1 MSAKGRAIAQSLGG
15 FGQSIQN
22 LGETIYKIDAE
33 NEATKIQLDIA
44 AKVEAFQQSLL
55 TDDDPGTPGS
65 QTPEGYM
72 AKWEKF
78 TQDLQKQASL
88 AKNPLARQE
97 VTNYIGKIVP
107 SQGTNVAKLQLAAWS
122 EKQKIDRRRSVLSF
136 SKTADP
142 QKALEFAE
150 TQYGFLLA
158 KQGISAAE
166 YTNLMREAAAPILE
180 QALYNNAVEAFKKNG
195 ESGAYEA
202 ISSQLIYQTE
212 NDTFTVS
219 DEIRDTV
226 KRRVSEHIQSE
237 YTKERNRLGTLQS
250 NTYAKAMGKTRLDAE
265 GKELPILTLDE
276 IDSSKLPENEK
287 EARRNWLLGMNKEIV
302 DREYTDAEG
311 DLWDA
316 FDILHSVNKGEAVD
330 DEKKKKALSATMIA
344 KLNLPSGR
352 RSFWTQLL
360 QSEEQVA
367 KNNQIEVQRKEVGAA
382 FSALRRSAYSQ
393 DGTTSTPED
402 AALIGK
408 LNDQWLDSFALLPG
422 AELNGY
428 KDELARL
435 TSMRT
440 ERQTRSASTKAEN
453 DAYDAFGKLTSAA
466 SGQAGV
472 EVPKPEDVAALIA
485 KIDPARQGAFKQEAA
500 QLYAT
505 IAKVQNEETNNSVF
519 WNFVSKADLYRTSG
533 SGISKT
539 EIETAVKAKSLTASQ
554 GKYLL
559 DEMATADQIK
569 NAEATKKEANQ
580 KSLAR
585 YDAATRAYDNL
596 KAQAAGQELKKGSN
610 VLSKDYLRTL
620 GMDENERQY
629 WEGVLERF
637 EQNQLQDKEISDKL
651 AQAKAKGKTALAQY
665 NTASQAYQN
674 LKKKNRGEEL
684 PEGAPVLS
692 TEYIRAVGFED
703 AGDVQYWDSVL
714 ERFEANKQAED
725 ELKEKLAT
733 VKQAAQD
740 ELNRYDKASVAY
752 QNLLKQNRG
761 EKLEEGAPI
770 LDGKYIRTLGLNANE
785 LQYWDQVI
793 EKVAANKKQLDAIQG
808 QGSRE
813 KTLVQALSKTYAAI
827 RTGKWNE
834 KETYLTPALVEE
846 TFKDV
851 DDPDGYKSWVA
862 ISEQMETAKQKKTEE
877 TNEEAWRQKMWKA
890 EAVSEKK
897 ARGEDI
903 GTEKELDDD
912 LIKSAPATIKEEEK
926 AYYSRRKTAIADTA
940 SRFDKQKAEDEF
952 IRLIGNTK
960 RVTAGELPKG
970 TPILTFDAIWENKF
984 ISSEMKMS
992 ADTFLRQSI
1001 GGVKSGPSDADQKI
1015 ALDQIEAG
1023 AKILKRIKEGDTRNT
1038 TWTYTK
1044 DGKSYTID
1052 LAKGGT
1058 EAWDKITREMSPYLA
1073 GHLADIEDY
1082 RGYFTGQ
1089 KVENPKYKLADETIA
1104 AYEKRTKTTLSPAVK
1119 QNLRNWA
1126 YSKADQNPSMDTG
1139 KLVELFENGIGAKEV
1154 GFNFKAG
1161 LDLNL
1166 TVRNSAEDYVEWLSN
1181 GEGVRY
1187 MGLTP
1192 EGLPKPAHPAVLEE
1206 MERFSGKF
1214 REAMNIVPGWK
1225 GITIG
1230 PKGQALEAWMADGQR
1245 VIVISKDQAG
1255 SKAGEIFKALGF
1267 TGNTEE
1273 VTKLEFYLGNVDGQA
1288 HIIKRT
1294 TTKSG
1299 TAYEQALFERKWE
1312 SLYTTDRPYVYETS
1326 AWRNNPDKNT
1336 VPKPGETGFIA
1347 PNSYYPGTY

>member
-78 TQDLQKQASL
+78 TQDLQKQASQT
-88 AKNPLARQE
+88 KNPLARQE

-107 SQGTNVAKLQLAAWS
+107 SQGTNVAKLQLASWS
-122 EKQKIDRRRSVLSF
+122 EKQKIDRRKSVLAF

-150 TQYGFLLA
+150 TQYGFLLS
-158 KQGISAAE
+158 KHGISAAD

-195 ESGAYEA
+195 ESGAFEA

-226 KRRVSEHIQSE
+226 KRRISEHIQSE

-250 NTYAKAMGKTRLDAE
+250 NTYARAMGKTRLDPE
-265 GKELPILTLDE
+265 GRELPILTLDD

-316 FDILHSVNKGEAVD
+316 FDILHSVNKGETVD

-344 KLNLPSGR
+344 ELNLPSGR

-367 KNNQIEVQRKEVGAA
+367 KNNQIEIQRKEVGTAIA
-382 FSALRRSAYSQ
+382 ALRRSAYSQ
-393 DGTTSTPED
+393 DGTSTPED

-408 LNDQWLDSFALLPG
+408 LNDTWLDSFALLPG

-435 TSMRT
+435 TSMRA
-440 ERQTRSASTKAEN
+440 ERQTRSSSTKAEN

-472 EVPKPEDVAALIA
+472 DVPKPEDVANLIA

-500 QLYAT
+500 QLYAA
-505 IAKVQNEETNNSVF
+505 IAKVQNEETNNTVF

-596 KAQAAGQELKKGSN
+596 KAQAAGQELEKGSS

-651 AQAKAKGKTALAQY
+651 AQAKAKGKTELAQY
-665 NTASQAYQN
+665 NTASKAYQN
-674 LKKKNRGEEL
+674 LKKKARGEEL

-692 TEYIRAVGFED
+692 TEYIRSVGFED
-703 AGDVQYWDSVL
+703 ASDVQYWDSVL

-725 ELKEKLAT
+725 ELKEKLAG

-740 ELNRYDKASVAY
+740 ELNRYDKASTAY

-770 LDGKYIRTLGLNANE
+770 LDSKYIRTLGLNANE

-827 RTGKWNE
+827 RTGTWNE
-834 KETYLTPALVEE
+834 KETYLTPALVEA

-862 ISEQMETAKQKKTEE
+862 IAEQMETAKQKKTEE
-877 TNEEAWRQKMWKA
+877 NDEETWRQKMWKA

-903 GTEKELDDD
+903 GTEQELDDT

-926 AYYSRRKTAIADTA
+926 AYYSRRKTTIADTA
-940 SRFDKQKAEDEF
+940 SRFEKQKEEDDF
-952 IRLIGNTK
+952 IRLLGNTK
-960 RVTAGELPKG
+960 RVIAGELPKG
-970 TPILTFDAIWENKF
+970 TPILTFDKIWGNKF

-992 ADTFLRQSI
+992 ADTFLRQVI

-1015 ALDQIEAG
+1015 ALDQIEQG
-1023 AKILKRIKEGDTRNT
+1023 AKILKRIKEGDTKNT
-1038 TWTYTK
+1038 LWTYTK
-1044 DGKSYTID
+1044 DGKSFTID

-1073 GHLADIEDY
+1073 GHLADIEDF

-1104 AYEKRTKTTLSPAVK
+1104 AYEKRTKTTLSPALK

-1139 KLVELFENGIGAKEV
+1139 KLVEMFENGIGAKEV

-1187 MGLTP
+1187 MGLSP
-1192 EGLPKPAHPAVLEE
+1192 EGLPKPAHPAVLDE
-1206 MERFSGKF
+1206 MERFAGKF

-1225 GITIG
+1225 NITVG
-1230 PKGQALEAWMADGQR
+1230 PNGKAIETWWADGQR
-1245 VIVISKDQAG
+1245 AIVITPEQAG
-1255 SKAGEIFKALGF
+1255 KDYGAIIKALGF
-1267 TGNTEE
+1267 DGTDPKMIQK
-1273 VTKLEFYLGNVDGQA
+1273 VEFFLGNVDGQA

-1294 TTKSG
+1294 TTMGNGS
-1299 TAYEQALFERKWE
+1299 YDQALYGNKWE
-1312 SLYTTDRPYVYETS
+1312 GLVPTESRYIYDTPEG
-1326 AWRNNPDKNT
+1326 RNEKIKGQAKDGQISDT
-1336 VPKPGETGFIA
+1336 WSWSPK
-1347 PNSYYPGTY
+1347 